1 MPQDFKFCPHCA
13 TALDRRILHSL
24 ERLVCPGCGF
34 IFWQNPIVGVAVI
47 ILDDENRLLLGKRSR
62 GVYEDQWCIP
72 CGYVECDEHVRD
84 AAQREF
90 REETGLEVR
99 VGDVYTVHSNF
110 HNPKV
115 QTVGIW
121 FRGTV
126 TGGKLAASDDLNAVS
141 YVPLTSLED
150 YPLAF
155 PTDELVVAQ
164 LREELTA

>member
-1 MPQDFKFCPHCA
+1 MPQNFKFCPHCA
-13 TALDRRILHSL
+13 APLDKREIQAVQ
-24 ERLVCPGCGF
+24 RLVCSSCDF

-47 ILDDENRLLLGKRSR
+47 IFDDEKRLLLGRRSR
-62 GVYEDQWCIP
+62 GPYRGQWCIP

-90 REETGLEVR
+90 LEETGLEVALDE
-99 VGDVYTVHSNF
+99 VFTVHSNF

-121 FRGTV
+121 FRGEII
-126 TGGKLAASDDLNAVS
+126 GGTLKASDDLDAVT
-141 YVPLTSLED
+141 YVDLSTLGR

-155 PTDELVVAQ
+155 PTDTLVIKRLRDELAD
-164 LREELTA
+164 